1 MAVNALGSTRSWN
14 SRSTVRIWLGTSS
27 SSRPGKTL
35 IFAKDDSHAE
45 DIVRL
50 AREVFA
56 KGNEFC
62 QKITYRTGFIK
73 VAPAKNEDGAQHEPA
88 AWKKTGELTAEEL
101 LANFRN
107 SYHPRIAVTV
117 DMISTGTDVKPI
129 ECVFFLRNVQSA
141 AYFEQMK
148 GRGVRVISPDKLRT
162 VTPSARAKDR
172 FIIVDAVGVCE
183 QDKTDSRTLNRQPG
197 KTLQQVLDYV
207 ARGGLD
213 PEALTTLAGR
223 LARLQH
229 RFEDKELAELRGLA
243 GGKPLP
249 ELARGL
255 LQACDADAQV
265 DAAKAQ
271 FGTAE
276 PTPEQINA
284 ATRELA
290 RDAVTPFLKP
300 ALRRRILEL
309 QRASEQTMDRQ
320 TIDEVLAQEQQRAY
334 AEKGKPLPKNWKAK
348 YKEPVAVNEDGLSP
362 LPTGWAWATLDQLA
376 SPEQRAM
383 TDGPFG
389 SNLKTSHYTSSGPR
403 VIRLQNVGDGEFLE
417 AEAHISHDHFQAL
430 KRYEAKP
437 GDIVFASLG
446 TSLPRSCIL
455 PDHIGP
461 AIVKADC
468 VRFRPSAKVSTACIN
483 HFVNAIPTRQRAK
496 RLIHGVGRP
505 RLSLRALRTVAIPL
519 APLKEQRAI
528 ANAIRYQVDGIRKA
542 ESALG
547 DELVRA
553 TRLRQSILHR
563 AFAGSLLPQDPAD
576 EPASKLIERIT
587 RERRTRPR
595 SSRRSTRGK
604 VSTAQ

>member
-1 MAVNALGSTRSWN
+1 MGAV
-14 SRSTVRIWLGTSS
+14 STVIGGGTPNTQDASHFGGDIPWLTPADLSGFSDKYISSGKRNLTQQGLERSSARLVPADSILLTSRAPVGYVAIAGAS
-27 SSRPGKTL
+27 LCTNQGFKNFVLDAGMVPSYCYHYLLS
-35 IFAKDDSHAE
+35 AKDQIQDMASGTTFLELPAREARKIPLPIAPREEQLRIAE
-45 DIVRL
+45 ALDQLQSDLDAGTAALQRCQEKL
-50 AREVFA
+50 AR
-56 KGNEFC
+56 
-62 QKITYRTGFIK
+62 YRASVLKAAVEGDLTADWRK
-73 VAPAKNEDGAQHEPA
+73 RHQDVEPA
-88 AWKKTGELTAEEL
+88 SKL
-101 LANFRN
+101 L
-107 SYHPRIAVTV
+107 HRI
-117 DMISTGTDVKPI
+117 
-129 ECVFFLRNVQSA
+129 
-141 AYFEQMK
+141 
-148 GRGVRVISPDKLRT
+148 
-162 VTPSARAKDR
+162 
-172 FIIVDAVGVCE
+172 
-183 QDKTDSRTLNRQPG
+183 
-197 KTLQQVLDYV
+197 
-207 ARGGLD
+207 
-213 PEALTTLAGR
+213 
-223 LARLQH
+223 
-229 RFEDKELAELRGLA
+229 LAE
-243 GGKPLP
+243 
-249 ELARGL
+249 
-255 LQACDADAQV
+255 
-265 DAAKAQ
+265 
-271 FGTAE
+271 
-276 PTPEQINA
+276 
-284 ATRELA
+284 
-290 RDAVTPFLKP
+290 
-300 ALRRRILEL
+300 RRRRWE
-309 QRASEQTMDRQ
+309 
-320 TIDEVLAQEQQRAY
+320 QEQRRTY
-334 AEKGKPLPKNWKAK
+334 AEKGKPLPKDWKAK
-348 YKEPVAVNEDGLSP
+348 YKEPVAVTEDGLPP

-430 KRYEAKP
+430 KRYEASP

-446 TSLPRSCIL
+446 TSLPRSCVL

-483 HFVNAIPTRQRAK
+483 HFVNANPTRQRAK

-505 RLSLRALRTVAIPL
+505 RLSLSALRTVAIPL

-528 ANAIRYQVDGIRKA
+528 ANAIRYQMDGIRKA

-587 RERRTRPR
+587 RERRTPPR